1 MSIIEKLTNM
11 ELPEDTTVSLT
22 LSDGCD
28 VFVHNETDVD
38 TALAETSVVS
48 GFSELVAT
56 SGLNACTGY
65 GDNIVESLRDA
76 GHLESYER
84 DTFGFSDHI
93 AETITENFYDLE
105 LIDYSTE
112 KYDYKRGFTTLT
124 AEVQVNIQDLLN
136 SAPFLGG
143 WEARVQTANGTLT
156 IED

>member
-1 MSIIEKLTNM
+1 MNVIR
-11 ELPEDTTVSLT
+11 
-22 LSDGCD
+22 
-28 VFVHNETDVD
+28 
-38 TALAETSVVS
+38 
-48 GFSELVAT
+48 LV
-56 SGLNACTGY
+56 
-65 GDNIVESLRDA
+65 
-76 GHLESYER
+76 
-84 DTFGFSDHI
+84 FSDHI

-136 SAPFLGG
+136 TAPLLGG

>member
-11 ELPEDTTVSLT
+11 KLPEDTTVSLT

-28 VFVHNETDVD
+28 VFVHNESEID
-38 TALAETSVVS
+38 TALAETSVVA

-56 SGLNACTGY
+56 SGLNAQTSY

-76 GHLESYER
+76 GHLESYDR

-93 AETITENFYDLE
+93 AEAITDNFYDLE

-136 SAPFLGG
+136 TAPVLGG
-143 WEARVQTANGTLT
+143 WEVRVQTADGTLT